1 MKGETMSPR
10 IPIHF
15 LIMAVV
21 QEQDLENATSAAES
35 LGAPVVYLA
44 STGGFL
50 GRRNATL
57 LIGLPE
63 GMEASLD
70 RNPPKNLPPKG
81 GIPYHAS
88 GGRPHAPAYSG
99 PGNGWR
105 RDHLCPACGTFREI

>member
-1 MKGETMSPR
+1 MTQQS
-10 IPIHF
+10 PIHL

-21 QEQDLENATSAAES
+21 QEQDLEQATSAAEA

-63 GMEASLD
+63 GLE
-70 RNPPKNLPPKG
+70 NNLVAALHNTCRQRVEYLTMPVEGTPMPLPTPVPVTVG
-81 GIPYHAS
+81 GATIFALPVEHFEE
-88 GGRPHAPAYSG
+88 
-99 PGNGWR
+99 
-105 RDHLCPACGTFREI
+105 L